1 MLRFLKL
8 AAALAVVPMIAF
20 VTPALA
26 VGEGQ
31 IESGDI
37 YRIKNIT
44 KNIDF
49 VDPANADACNLL
61 EYKVRIHDPGPGFLT
76 NVNVWVDL
84 PSEADTSNISTIVV
98 SAQNANPSA
107 TFDTA
112 TLNLSSAQSV
122 SYVNGTTQL
131 LDASGNVIQN
141 LPDGITQGG
150 IGIGNVGVSFSNREY
165 VQFQARVSCPS
176 VPVTFSSTQT
186 VSATASATGSATVN
200 CPKGSVASV
209 TTANATASATVSA
222 TASATSTV
230 SQADADQ
237 KARAAAQSQ
246 ANSSAQSQAQAAANA
261 NAQTAATAK
270 CKPAV
275 VTPSAPVTTSGKGL
289 PNTGPGSIAAIFA
302 GVSTIAGAG
311 HYFIRGRRG

>member
-8 AAALAVVPMIAF
+8 ATALAVVPIIAF
-20 VTPALA
+20 AAPALA

-49 VDPANADACNLL
+49 VDPANADSCNLL

-84 PSEADTSNISTIVV
+84 PSGADTNNISTIVV
-98 SAQNANPSA
+98 SAQNANPLS

-112 TLNLSSAQSV
+112 TLNLSSAQGV

-141 LPDGITQGG
+141 LPDGITQAG
-150 IGIGNVGVSFSNREY
+150 IAIGNVGVSFNNRKY
-165 VQFQARVSCPS
+165 VQFQARVSCPAP
-176 VPVTFSSTQT
+176 VPTPTPTPTPTPAAPTKPTTKPVVTVASST
-186 VSATASATGSATVN
+186 
-200 CPKGSVASV
+200 
-209 TTANATASATVSA
+209 
-222 TASATSTV
+222 
-230 SQADADQ
+230 
-237 KARAAAQSQ
+237 KA
-246 ANSSAQSQAQAAANA
+246 
-261 NAQTAATAK
+261 
-270 CKPAV
+270 
-275 VTPSAPVTTSGKGL
+275 L
-289 PNTGPGSIAAIFA
+289 PDTGPGDVAAIFA
-302 GVSTIAGAG
+302 GVSAIAGAG
-311 HYFIRGRRG
+311 HYFVTRRLRA